1 MSFSAKNVA
10 VYLTST
16 FFFRMNIFK
25 KKKQFDG
32 ENFIN
37 KNGVQMIKN
46 IAKSYQVKIY
56 QVSGQN

>member
-1 MSFSAKNVA
+1 
-10 VYLTST
+10 
-16 FFFRMNIFK
+16 MNIFK

-46 IAKSYQVKIY
+46 IAKAYQVKNESKPY
-56 QVSGQN
+56 F